1 MGVYNMLSIFKS
13 GIILKKTDNDY
24 ILELWGAST
33 KHPDSVFRYSEWEN
47 KSEYFEDK
55 YQIYQWLLNCASRLS
70 FPFHAKNLVDYANEH
85 WYNWL

>member
-1 MGVYNMLSIFKS
+1 MLSIFKS

-24 ILELWGAST
+24 VLELWGAST

-85 WYNWL
+85 WYNWI

>member
-1 MGVYNMLSIFKS
+1 MGVYNMSIFKS

-24 ILELWGAST
+24 VLELWGAST

>member
-1 MGVYNMLSIFKS
+1 MLSIFKS

>member
-1 MGVYNMLSIFKS
+1 MSIFKS
-13 GIILKKTDNDY
+13 GIILNKIDNDY
-24 ILELWGAST
+24 VLELWGAST

-85 WYNWL
+85 WYNWI

>member
-1 MGVYNMLSIFKS
+1 MGVYNMSIFKS
-13 GIILKKTDNDY
+13 GIILNKIDNDY
-24 ILELWGAST
+24 VLELWGAST

-85 WYNWL
+85 WYNWI

>member
-1 MGVYNMLSIFKS
+1 MSIFKS

-24 ILELWGAST
+24 VLELWGAST

>member
-1 MGVYNMLSIFKS
+1 MLSIFKS

-47 KSEYFEDK
+47 KSEYFEDR

>member
-1 MGVYNMLSIFKS
+1 MGVYNMSIFKS